1 MRSVQYDRYGGP
13 DVLSMATLPSPAC
26 GPGEALIE
34 VHAASV
40 NPVDWKIRSGLLK
53 PLPSGFPAP
62 TGRDGAGIVRDVGES
77 GPRELI
83 GTRVCFVA
91 PRGQGTW
98 AEEIV
103 LPASLLVPIPRSLPF
118 TQAAALPLAGIS
130 AWIGLVDTAA
140 ILPGARV
147 LIHAGAGGV
156 GGMAVQLAHHLGAS
170 VAATCSARNA
180 DYVRSLGASEVV
192 AYDRMPFEGRLRD
205 MDVVFDLLGGDIHRR
220 SYAVLKPGGRL
231 VYLNAEPIEDRGP
244 EFGVEVRMAQI
255 VPNRAALASIVNL
268 VAEGA
273 LRPHLE
279 RILPFDRFAEAQSLS
294 EQGHGRGK
302 IVLQLR

>member
-1 MRSVQYDRYGGP
+1 MRAVQYHRYGGP
-13 DVLSMATLPSPAC
+13 DVLSMADLPSPTC

-34 VHAASV
+34 VHAAGV
-40 NPVDWKIRSGLLK
+40 NPIDWKIRSGHLQ

-62 TGRDGAGIVRDVGES
+62 TGRDGAGIVRGVGEG

-83 GTRVCFVA
+83 GKRVCFLA
-91 PRGQGTW
+91 PRGQATW
-98 AEEIV
+98 AEEVV
-103 LPASLLVPIPRSLPF
+103 LPASLLVPIPDSLSF
-118 TQAAALPLAGIS
+118 AQAAALPLAGVS
-130 AWIGLVDTAA
+130 AWIGLVETAA
-140 ILPGARV
+140 VRPGMKV

-156 GGMAVQLAHHLGAS
+156 GGMAVQLARHLGAF

-180 DYVRSLGASEVV
+180 DYVRSLGASEVM
-192 AYDRMPFEGRLRD
+192 AYDETAFEDHLRD
-205 MDVVFDLLGGDIHRR
+205 IDVVFDLLGGDIHRR
-220 SYAVLKPGGRL
+220 SYVVLKRGGFL
-231 VYLNAEPIEDRGP
+231 VYLNSDPIEDRGS

-255 VPNRAALASIVNL
+255 VPSRAALASVVNL

-279 RILPFDRFAEAQSLS
+279 AVLSFDRFAEAQRLS
-294 EQGHGRGK
+294 ELGHGRGK

>member
-1 MRSVQYDRYGGP
+1 VRAVQYDRYGGP
-13 DVLSMATLPSPAC
+13 DVLSMATLPSPTC
-26 GPGEALIE
+26 GAGEALIE

-40 NPVDWKIRSGLLK
+40 NPIDWKIRSGLLK

-62 TGRDGAGIVRDVGES
+62 TGRDGAGIVRDVGEG

-83 GTRVCFVA
+83 GSRVCFVA

-103 LPASLLVPIPRSLPF
+103 VPASLLVPIPGSLPF

-130 AWIGLVDTAA
+130 AWIGLVETAA
-140 ILPGARV
+140 ILPGTRV

-220 SYAVLKPGGRL
+220 SYTVLKRGGRL

-244 EFGVEVRMAQI
+244 DFGVEVRMAQI
-255 VPNRAALASIVNL
+255 VPSRAALASIVNL

-273 LRPHLE
+273 LRPHPE
-279 RILPFDRFAEAQSLS
+279 MVLPFERFADAQSLS